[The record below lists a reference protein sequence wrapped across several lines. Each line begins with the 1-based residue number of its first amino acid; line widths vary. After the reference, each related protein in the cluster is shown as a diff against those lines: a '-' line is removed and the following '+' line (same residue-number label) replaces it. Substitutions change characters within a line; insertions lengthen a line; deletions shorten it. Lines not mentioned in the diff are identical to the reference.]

1 MSTTTI
7 YCTRDT
13 YVSSYSKNTNHAGA
27 SQLFTD
33 KPGETD
39 IIGKDTKQTALLQF
53 AIPKDIQYKQITKAV
68 LHYYYGSALPSSAV
82 MSGVYYTPYLINNTT
97 AAVTYNTVGALGTLG
112 ENKKVTRSYAGGD
125 WIAEDITDIFT
136 NNLTNG
142 IFSVFIGAGI
152 ATPDDDE
159 SLAYSYIGGSSGSRA
174 SYLVI
179 TYEDVEQL
187 PPTITFP
194 SDVYVRQGES
204 ILFSWVYNSL
214 TAATQASVTLEWKPE
229 SASKYNVITLN
240 QTAQSYMADIE
251 FPAGTIDWRI
261 KVTNDVGETS
271 AYSEA
276 KFVVIGKPSVPI
288 ITDVKNR
295 TLTEITWNA
304 SDQCVYDIAITDEVG
319 NILLSETVHSGE
331 MSYKPQMFLANGTYN
346 IRLRTKNSIELWSD
360 YVSKTITINA
370 VAPVQPTLALLSE
383 TAKVTISAGHAE
395 GTKAAVLRSE
405 NGGEFEVISILEDG
419 VTDFVDDT
427 VKSGAAYTYKVR
439 VYAEGYADSASRSVS
454 FDFEGIYLQGG
465 GMLIHMTKA
474 EDTYLTHS
482 EALSQDVAL
491 TFYSGRKHPVAE
503 RGEHTTRRAQKKAF
517 IAFEEKCL
525 FETIVASENV
535 FYRDSDGNA
544 LACVVSSL
552 QYTRYHKD
560 GYHVSFEITEVEK
573 EGVVINV

>member
-1 MSTTTI
+1 MSSTTI

-13 YVSSYSKNTNHAGA
+13 YVSSSGKNTNYAGA
-27 SQLFTD
+27 SRLLTGRTG
-33 KPGETD
+33 KTA

-53 AIPKDIQYKQITKAV
+53 SIPKNIQYKHITKVA
-68 LHYYYGSALPSSAV
+68 LHFYFGSDLPET
-82 MSGVYYTPYLINNTT
+82 MKWSGLYYTPYLIDNTT
-97 AAVTYNTVGALGTLG
+97 AAITYNTVGTLG
-112 ENKKVTRSYAGGD
+112 VLGETKYVDRDYNGGD
-125 WIAEDITDIFT
+125 WISEDVTDIFI
-136 NNLTNG
+136 NNMTNG
-142 IFSVFIGAGI
+142 IFSVFVGAGPT
-152 ATPDDDE
+152 ATSTEMD
-159 SLAYSYIGGSSGSRA
+159 YSYIGGISGSKD

-187 PPTITFP
+187 PPTITYP
-194 SDVYVRQGES
+194 SDVYVRQGEPV
-204 ILFSWVYNSL
+204 LFSWVYNSL
-214 TAATQASVTLEWKPE
+214 TAATQASVTLEWKAE
-229 SASKYNVITLN
+229 SASEYNVINLT

-261 KVTNDVGETS
+261 RVTNDVGETS

-304 SDQCVYDIAITDEVG
+304 SDQCVYDIAITDAVG

-370 VAPVQPTLALLSE
+370 VAPVQPTLVLLPE
-383 TAKVTISAGHAE
+383 TAKVTISVGHAE
-395 GTKAAVLRSE
+395 GTKAAILRSE
-405 NGGEFEVISILEDG
+405 NGGEFEVISVLEDG

-427 VKSGAAYTYKVR
+427 VKSRATYTYKVR
-439 VYAEGYADSASRSVS
+439 AYLEGYADSATRSAS
-454 FDFEGIYLQGG
+454 FSFEGIYLQGNG
-465 GMLIHMTKA
+465 RFIHMTKA
-474 EDTYLTHS
+474 EDTFFTHS
-482 EALSQDVAL
+482 EALGREVVL
-491 TFYSGRKHPVAE
+491 KYYSGRELPVAE
-503 RGEHTTRRAQKKAF
+503 RGEHKTRNIQKKAY
-517 IAFEEKCL
+517 IEFEEKAL
-525 FETIVASENV
+525 FETIAESEKA

-544 LACVVSSL
+544 LACVVSST
-552 QYTRYHKD
+552 QYNRYKNA
-560 GYHVSFEITEVEK
+560 GCHVSFEITEVEQ

>member
-1 MSTTTI
+1 MSTVNIT
-7 YCTRDT
+7 CTRDT
-13 YVSSYSKNTNHAGA
+13 YVSRYSKNTNHAGA
-27 SQLFTD
+27 SILFTD
-33 KPGETD
+33 RTFERV
-39 IIGKDTKQTALLQF
+39 IGSNSYQTALLQF
-53 AIPKDIQYKQITKAV
+53 IIPKEIQYKQITKAV
-68 LHYYYGSALPSSAV
+68 LHYYFGSDLPAAEWSS
-82 MSGVYYTPYLINNTT
+82 VYYTPYLIGNTT
-97 AAVTYNTVGALGTLG
+97 DTVTYNTVAALGALG
-112 ENKKVTRSYAGGD
+112 ENKKVSRNYKGGE
-125 WIAEDITDIFT
+125 WFAEDITDIFA

-142 IFSVFIGAGI
+142 VFSVFVGAGGY
-152 ATPDDDE
+152 TPDDDTG
-159 SLAYSYIGGSSGSRA
+159 LIRSYIGGISGSKD

-187 PPTITFP
+187 PPTITYP
-194 SDVYVRQGES
+194 SDVYVRQGEPV
-204 ILFSWVYNSL
+204 LFSWVYNSL
-214 TAATQASVTLEWKPE
+214 TAATQASVTLEWKAE
-229 SASKYNVITLN
+229 SASEYNVINLT

-261 KVTNDVGETS
+261 RVTNDVGETS

-304 SDQCVYDIAITDEVG
+304 SDQCVYDIAITDAVG

-370 VAPVQPTLALLSE
+370 VAPVQPTLVLLPE

-395 GTKAAVLRSE
+395 GTKAAILRSE
-405 NGGEFEVISILEDG
+405 NGGEFEVISVLEDG

-427 VKSGAAYTYKVR
+427 VKSGATYTYKVR
-439 VYAEGYADSASRSVS
+439 AYLEGYADSATRSAS
-454 FDFEGIYLQGG
+454 FSFEGIYLQGNG
-465 GMLIHMTKA
+465 RFIHMTKA
-474 EDTYLTHS
+474 EDTFFTHS
-482 EALSQDVAL
+482 EALGREVTL
-491 TFYSGRKHPVAE
+491 RYYSGRELPVAE
-503 RGEHTTRRAQKKAF
+503 RGEHKTRSIQKKAY
-517 IAFEEKCL
+517 IEFEEKAL
-525 FETIVASENV
+525 FETIAESKNA

-544 LACVVSSL
+544 LACVVSST
-552 QYTRYHKD
+552 QYNRYKNA
-560 GYHVSFEITEVEK
+560 GCHVSFEITEVEK